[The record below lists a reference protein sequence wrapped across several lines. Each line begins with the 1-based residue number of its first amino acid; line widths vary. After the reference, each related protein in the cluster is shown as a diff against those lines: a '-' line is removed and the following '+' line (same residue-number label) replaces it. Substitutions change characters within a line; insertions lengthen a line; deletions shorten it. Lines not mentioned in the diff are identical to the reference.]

1 MDVIADELI
10 QKINQLEKT
19 NEQMRTII
27 NFSSDGLYVVDH
39 QGVTLEVNKAYEEM
53 TGISRDEVVGKHIKD
68 LVFGEYFDRSAAYMA
83 LQTKQ
88 TTTIMQKIKKRKYF
102 VVTATPVFD
111 NEHSEKRKVK
121 MVVTSVR
128 DLTYLNHLQNQLREA
143 EQKSTEQPIHS
154 SINNED
160 SLIIFKST
168 QMKNLVE
175 QAKRIAAF
183 PTPVLITGPS
193 GTGKEVLAN
202 FIHQH
207 SSQKDQPFV
216 KVNCAAIPPELFES
230 ELFGFSGGSFTG
242 AKKEGKPG
250 LFEQANKGTILLD
263 EIGELPL
270 PMQVKLLRV
279 LQDQSI
285 TRIGEVKPKRLSFR
299 LICATNQDLKELVYN
314 KQFREDLWY
323 RINVVHLPMQPLS
336 KRTADI
342 PPLIDHYLKK
352 FCSKYYLDKHMTPD
366 TLSILTHY
374 PWPGNIRELKNV
386 IEFLVVSTPLSSIT
400 PRDLPEHM
408 KDHGGYSTA
417 AFESASG
424 NPQSISTDQPNL
436 KEALALFESQKITDA
451 LHSSKSI
458 RSAARSLGIDHAN
471 LIRRM
476 KRLGITYPSKD
487 N

>member
-1 MDVIADELI
+1 MEIMVEELI
-10 QKINQLEKT
+10 KKVKQLEET

-27 NFSSDGLYVVDH
+27 NFSSDGLYIVDH
-39 QGVTLEVNKAYEEM
+39 QGITLEVNKAYEEM
-53 TGISRDEVVGKHIKD
+53 TGICRDEVVGKHIKD
-68 LVFGEYFDRSAAYMA
+68 LVFGEYFDRSASYMA

-111 NEHSEKRKVK
+111 NEHSENREVK

-143 EQKSTEQPIHS
+143 EQRNAELPAHS
-154 SINNED
+154 STNIED
-160 SLIIFKST
+160 SFIIFKST
-168 QMKNLVE
+168 QMKSLVE

-207 SSQKDQPFV
+207 SPQREQPFV
-216 KVNCAAIPPELFES
+216 KVNCAAIPSELFES

-279 LQDQSI
+279 LQDQSV

-299 LICATNQDLKELVYN
+299 LICATNQDLRELVYN

-342 PPLIDHYLKK
+342 PPLIDYYLKK

-366 TLSILTHY
+366 TLAILAHY
-374 PWPGNIRELKNV
+374 PWPGNIRELKNI
-386 IEFLVVSTPLSSIT
+386 IEFLVVSTPSSSIT

-408 KDHGGYSTA
+408 KDHGGYGTA
-417 AFESASG
+417 AFENITG
-424 NPQSISTDQPNL
+424 DPQSMFTTQPNL
-436 KEALALFESQKITDA
+436 KEALASFESQKILDA

-458 RSAARSLGIDHAN
+458 RSAAKSLGIDHSN

-476 KRLGITYPSKD
+476 KRLGMTYQPKD
-487 N
+487 S